1 MTSTPWSDPPAEV
14 IAALRA
20 LDELVVKVELNG
32 QDIHSIE
39 AAIHEVEAAIDA
51 TVAKYRAHPLIESA
65 VAEIKAECRAG
76 LYEQTDAT
84 KASLTPYAGANKQT
98 LH

>member
-1 MTSTPWSDPPAEV
+1 MTSTPWSAAV
-14 IAALRA
+14 IAALQA
-20 LDELVVKVELNG
+20 LDDLVVKVELNG
-32 QDIHSIE
+32 QDLHSIE

-51 TVAKYRAHPLIESA
+51 TVARYPGHPLIESA

-76 LYEQTDAT
+76 LYGQTNAT
-84 KASLTPYAGANKQT
+84 KAASTQYAGAKKQT